1 MLPEFVLQSAIPFEI
16 AMLLVTALSI
26 LLFALGVQLV
36 LAFGLWVVAFHLLV
50 PAFPVQNMSITAFS
64 ELESFTYIAIPLFI
78 LVGDLFRK
86 ADVSTDIIAFSRACL
101 GWLPGSTGNT
111 VIGTS
116 AVFSAITGSNAAT
129 TASVGQA
136 LYPSMKEEGYEPSYA
151 SATIAAGGTIG
162 SVLPPSI
169 MLIVYGVTFGVSVP
183 ALFIAGIVPGL
194 AMLTILVGINV
205 YLSKKNDYG
214 VDADEYSFDGRGV
227 LETSWQA
234 KIGLG
239 AIIVLLGGIF
249 AGIFTPA
256 ESASVAVLYVLV
268 TSIATGRLRSLGEI
282 VRAGYTSLV
291 LLGVLM
297 PIIVIAVLV
306 QQNLSFLGLE
316 AVVSEAV
323 LSLGSRWLIIVA
335 LVAIVLI
342 AGLALASIP
351 NVVLTA
357 PLLTPAALEIGLD
370 PVTWGVIFILGDAIG
385 FITPPYGLNLYII
398 SGLTEID
405 YMIVAYKVLP
415 FLTGLLAL
423 LFLLIS
429 FPWLNFL
436 A

>member
-1 MLPEFVLQSAIPFEI
+1 MIAASLPLEVLLLAVAI
-16 AMLLVTALSI
+16 VSV
-26 LLFALGVQLV
+26 LLFALGVPLV
-36 LAFGLWVVAFHLLV
+36 LSFGLWVVTFYLFV
-50 PAFPVQNMSITAFS
+50 PGFSMANMSITAFS

-86 ADVSTDIIAFSRACL
+86 ADVSKDIIAFSRACL

-116 AVFSAITGSNAAT
+116 AIFSAITGSNAAT

-136 LYPSMKEEGYEPSYA
+136 LYPSMEEEGYEPGYA
-151 SATIAAGGTIG
+151 AATIASGGTIG

-169 MLIVYGVTFGVSVP
+169 MLIVYGVTFGVSIP
-183 ALFIAGIVPGL
+183 DLFIAGIVPGI
-194 AMLTILVGINV
+194 AMLGILLGINMFI
-205 YLSKKNDYG
+205 SNRFDYG
-214 VDADEYSFDGRGV
+214 IDTDAYDFEARDV
-227 LETSWQA
+227 AETAWKA

-239 AIIVLLGGIF
+239 AIVILLGGIF
-249 AGIFTPA
+249 AGIFSPA
-256 ESASVAVLYVLV
+256 ESASVAVLYILV
-268 TSIATGRLRSLGEI
+268 TAVVTGRLRSGNEM

-291 LLGVLM
+291 LVGVLM

-306 QQNLSFLGLE
+306 QQNLAYLNLQD
-316 AVVSEAV
+316 AVSEAI
-323 LSLGSRWLIIVA
+323 LSLGSDWLIIVA
-335 LVAIVLI
+335 LVATVLI

-370 PVTWGVIFILGDAIG
+370 PVAWGVIFILGDAIG

-398 SGLTEID
+398 SGLTDID
-405 YMIVAYKVLP
+405 YMVVAYRALP
-415 FLTGLLAL
+415 YLGGLLAL
-423 LFLLIS
+423 LFVLLA
-429 FPWLNFL
+429 FPQVNFL